1 MQLNLSQKKIF
12 SEALL
17 NEEELKKH
25 AKEIAN
31 YHTLSSKMNWFDKSI
46 RNLSEDYKIINEV
59 YIKLLE
65 EAKNEKNII
74 PAAEWLLD
82 NFYIIEENTK
92 EIKRDFKLK
101 LYKNLPI
108 LRNHELDNKTR
119 ISEIAN
125 EMVLHTDGR
134 IDENVIMNYV
144 NSYQE
149 VSTLQMKEIWV
160 LGTFLRISLITKIRI
175 LSESIYEAFLAW
187 KKAKQAVELLS
198 KSEES
203 NLTKVLGDFSIIDSY
218 KSAFLEHLAY
228 LLRRSD
234 REGIKEI
241 SRINEYIEKYGI
253 SLEELSLSEHNYEAV
268 QKVSMGNAI
277 LSLKYISDINW
288 NELFNSIS
296 KVEKKLLEDP
306 SGIFEKMD
314 VESKN
319 FYRARIEKIAKS
331 FRVSEIH
338 VAKKA
343 NELATKNIDKEKKG
357 HIGFYLFG
365 KGKEELTKLLGNK
378 STTYCSISE
387 TIKAKPYTLYVGMV
401 WAFSLIVLLIFG
413 TLMFN
418 LTDNRLY
425 CIIALLLALFPI
437 VDGGVCFI
445 NYTLNRIFKPR
456 IIPRLELK
464 EGIPKELATM
474 VIVPTL
480 ISNKK
485 TLIRMLE
492 NIETYYIASN
502 VDNIYFTLVGDTKEA
517 DKEILEGD
525 EEIIDYGKKKI
536 GELNSKYGEGRFT
549 FVYRKR
555 KFNKSENK
563 WLGWE
568 RKRGAILEYNR
579 YLIDRK
585 THDYRAIMGDI
596 TSLPP
601 IKYVITLDADTV
613 LPIGVAKKLIG
624 AMAHPINKPIL
635 NEKGTAVIDG
645 YALIQPHISIDVVS
659 ANKSK
664 FSRIFAGTGGIDPYV
679 CASSDI
685 YQDVFGEAIF
695 TGKGI
700 YDLEIFQ
707 QVLEGTIPENTVLSH
722 DLLEGSYLR
731 TGLITDVELVD
742 GYPERYNSYALR
754 SHRWVRG
761 DWQIISW
768 LSKKVKNQQGQVVD
782 NPLNRVS
789 KWKLFDNLRR
799 SLTAPM
805 LTLLIILS
813 LWLLPETALWWIG
826 LGIIAGI
833 RGNKKQFLFQV
844 LFLPFQA
851 YLMASAIVVTLFRL
865 VITHKNLLEWVTAAD
880 MERKLKNTIKSFY
893 TLMWSSVAVGIIVL
907 LEGFFISE
915 NIITTVVAILLGIG
929 WIVAPIVAYYL
940 SKPIIYKKEK
950 LDSEEVRVLY
960 DYAERTWRYFDEF
973 VNEENNYLPPDNYQ
987 EDPPNDLA
995 YRTSP
1000 TNIGLALLAF
1010 ITANDLGFI
1019 SVQEMINRL
1028 EKTIDTIEKLEKWNG
1043 HLLNWYDTKT
1053 LKPLKPR
1060 YISTVDS
1067 GNFLAYV
1074 LVAKVTLEQLEV
1086 QDNLV
1091 GEVIGKLEN
1100 KTDVEALKK
1109 RIKRLIN
1116 ILDNI
1121 AKNMTF
1127 VPLYDKDKLLFSIGY
1142 NLEDGRLSNSYYD
1155 LLASESRQTSF
1166 LAIAN
1171 HEVDKKHWF
1180 RLGRSLTKLNGS
1192 KGLVS
1197 WTGTMFEYL
1206 MPLLIMKDYNN
1217 TMLKETYDF
1226 VIKSHIEYAKKKNVP
1241 WGISESA
1248 FNHLDINLNYQYKA
1262 FGVPWL
1268 GLKRGLLE
1276 DTVISP
1282 YSTMLALMVRPKAAY
1297 DNLERLKNYKMLGK
1311 YGFYEAIDFTPR
1323 RNFNV
1328 TNNEPYSIV
1337 KSYMVH
1343 HQGMSLLS
1351 LNNVINDNIMQER
1364 FHSLPL
1370 VKSANLLLQE
1380 KVPKDVIYTKDNK
1393 EKVKAD
1399 KKIVFENIDTSRYLK
1414 KIALDIP
1421 QTHILTNGSYSTML
1435 TDRGLGYSKYK
1446 NIFISRW
1453 RNDYISSIYGNIF
1466 YIKDVGDNKVW
1477 SSTYLPDIK
1486 KPDSYSITFA
1496 GDKAKFIRKDGDIET
1511 HQEVVIS
1518 PEDNV
1523 EIRRIT
1529 LINHEEKEKEFE
1541 ITSYFELIDGD
1552 LRGDVAHRAYS
1563 NLFVET
1569 FCKDEILLANRRKR
1583 RKEEKNRWIFN
1594 TSTID
1599 GEGIGGMEYETDRNE
1614 FISRGRTLEAPR
1626 AVTESLPLTGK
1637 TGAVLDPIMA
1647 IRRRVRL
1654 KSGES
1659 IKVSFIVGVSDNRE
1673 EAIELGK
1680 KYLGN
1685 ESIQR
1690 AFRMALTRSQV
1701 ENSYFNF
1708 SAKEVSLYEEM
1719 MSYLIFNKPIKKHQL
1734 AENIGRKGLWSNGI
1748 SGDVPIILL
1757 NIEKSADIGILYDLL
1772 KAHEYYKAK
1781 NLTVDFVIMNN
1792 EETQY
1797 DEPVWNELNELIM
1810 KSHLR
1815 DIRNTSGGVYLLK
1828 KSTISSQE
1836 RESIIASAEIVLDA
1850 SKGSLTE
1857 QVERIEVQSY
1867 SDKKE
1872 YNEFIE
1878 YDKYELNKEEL
1889 ELFNGIGGID
1899 KDSNEYVIKINK
1911 NQRTPLPWSNVLA
1924 NKEFGSVITE
1934 NGGGFTFVENSH
1946 ECRITPW
1953 NNDSVLDEPGEQ
1965 IYIRNEDNGKIFTP
1979 YMGREEKELEIRYG
1993 KGYGRYTS
2001 IEQGI
2006 KQELLVYIPKNE
2018 KIKISKL
2025 SLNNLTD
2032 KKRKFSLF
2040 YYIQPLMGESLHRDK
2055 KYVEVKYDNNKIIFK
2070 NTFNTEFKEN
2080 IGYIFSSENL
2090 KSYTLSKTEFIGSGN
2105 LEEPEALKNEKLMEL
2120 NDESDSVAVLQ
2131 IEIELDAYEN
2141 KEIVFALGCEKKI
2154 EDIEKIKNKY
2164 SNINEVNKSYEE
2176 LKSYYNEINTI
2187 RIKTP
2192 DESMNYLFN
2201 EWLIYQ
2207 ALNCR
2212 INAKSAFYQS
2222 GGATGFRDQ
2231 LQDVLPFIYLNEELA
2246 REQIIYQAKHQFREG
2261 DVLHWW
2267 HKEGRKGIR
2276 TRFSDDKLWLPYVVA
2291 EYLLITGKKDI
2302 LDEKVEFVEA
2312 DILEEHEE
2320 EKYIEFNYTV
2330 DKESIYQ
2337 HCINAIEISLKFG
2350 EHGLPLI
2357 GSGDW
2362 NDGMNQ
2368 IGHKGKGESV
2378 WLGWFLYDI
2387 LVKFSA
2393 IMKDRGDNKNAERY
2407 SKVASKLAEDI
2418 NNNAWDGKWYKRAYF
2433 DDGRALGSIENDECK
2448 IDSISQSWAVISGA
2462 GEKEKIADS
2471 MKSVENYLID
2481 KENKIVKL
2489 LTPAFANTELEPGY
2503 IKGYLA
2509 GIRENGGQYTHAA
2522 VWLGIAYAILNDKE
2536 KAYEIQRLLNPL
2548 NHTIDLSNVN
2558 KYKLEPYVMPADIY
2572 SNEKA
2577 LGRGGWSWY
2586 TGAAAWMYRFV
2597 IEYIIGLQKRG
2608 EKLIIKPCFPENWDE
2623 IEVEYRYLKTI
2634 YKMKVINSN
2643 KNEMILDGTLMAG
2656 NMLELV
2662 NDGGIHFLELK
2673 NKKQKNK

>member
-1 MQLNLSQKKIF
+1 LNLSQKKLF

-31 YHTLSSKMNWFDKSI
+31 YHTLSSNVNLFDKSI
-46 RNLSEDYKIINEV
+46 KELSEDYKIINEV

-65 EAKNEKNII
+65 GAKSEKNII

-92 EIKRDFKLK
+92 EIKRDFKFK

-108 LRNHELDNKTR
+108 LRNQELNNKTR

-125 EMVLHTDGR
+125 EMVVHTDGR

-160 LGTFLRISLITKIRI
+160 LGTFLRISLIKKVRI

-187 KKAKQAVELLS
+187 KKAKQVVTILS
-198 KSEES
+198 NSDEN
-203 NLTKVLGDFSIIDSY
+203 NLNKLLGDFSIVDSY

-234 REGIKEI
+234 REGIQEI
-241 SRINEYIEKYGI
+241 SRINEYIEKYGL
-253 SLEELSLSEHNYEAV
+253 SLEEISISEHNYEAV
-268 QKVSMGNAI
+268 QKVSIGNAI

-296 KVEKKLLEDP
+296 KVEKKLLEEP

-343 NELATKNIDKEKKG
+343 NELANKNIGKEKEG
-357 HIGFYLFG
+357 HIGYYLFG
-365 KGKEELTKLLGNK
+365 KGKEELMKLLGNK
-378 STTYCSISE
+378 PSVCCTISE
-387 TIKAKPYTLYVGMV
+387 TIKARPYTLYIGMI
-401 WAFSLIVLLIFG
+401 WAFTLIVLLFFG

-418 LTDNRLY
+418 ITDNRLY
-425 CIIALLLALFPI
+425 CSLALVLAVFPI
-437 VDGGVCFI
+437 LDGGVCFT

-464 EGIPKELATM
+464 DGVPEELATM

-485 TLIRMLE
+485 TLVRMLD
-492 NIETYYIASN
+492 NIETYYIATHEE
-502 VDNIYFTLVGDTKEA
+502 NIYFTLVGDVKESN
-517 DKEILEGD
+517 KEVLEED
-525 EEIIDYGKKKI
+525 EEIIDYGEKKI
-536 GELNSKYGEGRFT
+536 EELNSKYGEGRFT

-555 KFNKSENK
+555 RFNESENK

-579 YLIDRK
+579 YLLDRK
-585 THDYRAIMGDI
+585 THDYRAVMGDI

-624 AMAHPINKPIL
+624 AMAHPINKPVL
-635 NEKGTAVIDG
+635 NDKETVVIDG

-700 YDLEIFQ
+700 YDLKVFQ
-707 QVLEGTIPENTVLSH
+707 KVLEGTIPENIVLSH

-731 TGLITDVELVD
+731 AGLVTDIELVD

-754 SHRWVRG
+754 AHRWVRG

-768 LSKKVKNQQGQVVD
+768 LSKKVKNQEGQVVD

-799 SLTAPM
+799 SLSAPM
-805 LTLLIILS
+805 LTLLILLS

-851 YLMASAIVVTLFRL
+851 YLMVSAIVVTLFRL
-865 VITHKNLLEWVTAAD
+865 TITHKNLLEWVTAAD

-893 TLMWSSVAVGIIVL
+893 TLMWFSVVAGLLVL
-907 LEGFFISE
+907 FEGLFMSG
-915 NIITTVVAILLGIG
+915 NIITMVTASLLGIG
-929 WIVAPIVAYYL
+929 WIIAPIVAYYL
-940 SKPIIYKKEK
+940 SKPIVYKKEK
-950 LDSEEVRVLY
+950 LDAEEIRLLY
-960 DYAERTWRYFDEF
+960 DYAKRTWGYFDEF

-995 YRTSP
+995 HRTSP

-1010 ITANDLGFI
+1010 VTANDLGFI
-1019 SVQEMINRL
+1019 SSQEMINRL
-1028 EKTIDTIEKLEKWNG
+1028 EKTIDTIQKLEKWNG

-1053 LKPLKPR
+1053 LKPLRPR

-1067 GNFLAYV
+1067 GNFLAYI
-1074 LVAKVTLEQLEV
+1074 LVAKSTLEQLEV

-1091 GEVIGKLEN
+1091 GEVIGNLEN
-1100 KTDVEALKK
+1100 KTNTEELKN
-1109 RIKRLIN
+1109 RVRRLIN
-1116 ILDNI
+1116 VLDDI

-1127 VPLYDKDKLLFSIGY
+1127 LPLYDKDKLLFSIGY

-1282 YSTMLALMVRPKAAY
+1282 YSTMLALMVRPKSAY
-1297 DNLERLKNYKMLGK
+1297 NNLIRLKDYKMLGK

-1328 TNNEPYSIV
+1328 TNKESYSVI

-1343 HQGMSLLS
+1343 HQGMSLLA

-1393 EKVKAD
+1393 EKVKAE

-1414 KIALDIP
+1414 KISLDIP
-1421 QTHILTNGSYSTML
+1421 KTHILTNGSYSTML

-1466 YIKDVGDNKVW
+1466 YIKDVRDNKVW
-1477 SSTYLPDIK
+1477 SSTYFPNITI
-1486 KPDSYSITFA
+1486 PDSYSVTFA
-1496 GDKAKFIRKDGDIET
+1496 GDKAKFVRKDGNIET
-1511 HQEVVIS
+1511 HQEVVVS

-1529 LINHEEKEKEFE
+1529 LINHDDKEKEFE
-1541 ITSYFELIDGD
+1541 ITSYFELINGD
-1552 LRGDVAHRAYS
+1552 LMGDIAHRAYS

-1569 FCKDEILLANRRKR
+1569 FYDDEIILANRRKR
-1583 RKEEKNRWIFN
+1583 RKEEKNTWVFN
-1594 TSTID
+1594 TSTVE
-1599 GEGIGGMEYETDRNE
+1599 GESIGRMEYETDRAE
-1614 FISRGRTLEAPR
+1614 FISRGRNLENPR
-1626 AVTESLPLTGK
+1626 AVTESLPLSGK
-1637 TGAVLDPIMA
+1637 IGAVLDPVMA

-1654 KSGES
+1654 QAGES
-1659 IKVSFIVGVSDNRE
+1659 IKVSFVLGVADNKGD
-1673 EAIELGK
+1673 AIELGK

-1708 SAKEVSLYEEM
+1708 SAKEVDLYEEM
-1719 MSYLIFNKPIKKHQL
+1719 MSYLIFNKTFKRVQL
-1734 AENIGRKGLWSNGI
+1734 SENSGRKGLWSNGI
-1748 SGDVPIILL
+1748 SGDIPIILL
-1757 NIEKSADIGILYDLL
+1757 NIEKSADIGILYELL

-1781 NLTVDFVIMNN
+1781 NLSVDLVIMNN

-1815 DIRNTSGGVYLLK
+1815 DIKNISGGVYLLK
-1828 KSTISSQE
+1828 KSALSNQE
-1836 RESIIASAEIVLDA
+1836 RESIIASAEIILDA
-1850 SKGSLTE
+1850 SKGTLGE

-1867 SDKKE
+1867 SNKKE
-1872 YNEFIE
+1872 YTEFVE
-1878 YDKYELNKEEL
+1878 YEKRDLDREEL

-1899 KDSNEYVIKINK
+1899 KKTNEYVIRFNK
-1911 NQRTPLPWSNVLA
+1911 NQRTPLPWSNILA
-1924 NKEFGSVITE
+1924 NKEFGSIITE

-1946 ECRITPW
+1946 ECRLTPW
-1953 NNDSVLDEPGEQ
+1953 SNDSVLDDTGEQ
-1965 IYIRNEDNGKIFTP
+1965 IYIRNEENGKIFTP
-1979 YMGREEKELEIRYG
+1979 YMGKEEKELEVRYG
-1993 KGYGRYTS
+1993 KGYGKYIS
-2001 IEQGI
+2001 IEQGV
-2006 KQELLVYIPKNE
+2006 KQELLVFVPKE
-2018 KIKISKL
+2018 KNIKLSKL
-2025 SLNNLTD
+2025 SLNNLID
-2032 KKRKFSLF
+2032 KKRKFSIF

-2055 KYVEVKYDNNKIIFK
+2055 KYVEVRYDDDKIIFK
-2070 NTFNTEFKEN
+2070 NTFNTDFKEN
-2080 IGYIFSSENL
+2080 IGYIFSSEKL
-2090 KSYTLSKTEFIGSGN
+2090 KSYILSKNDFVGKGSI
-2105 LEEPEALKNEKLMEL
+2105 EEPEALKAEKLLEI
-2120 NDESDSVAVLQ
+2120 NDESDNVAVLQ
-2131 IEIELDAYEN
+2131 IELELEAYEN

-2154 EDIEKIKNKY
+2154 EDIERNKEKY
-2164 SNINEVNKSYEE
+2164 SDINEVNRSFEE
-2176 LKSYYNEINTI
+2176 VKSYYNEINRI
-2187 RIKTP
+2187 KIKTP

-2201 EWLIYQ
+2201 EWLVYQ
-2207 ALNCR
+2207 ALTSR
-2212 INAKSAFYQS
+2212 IYAKSAFYQS

-2231 LQDVLPFIYLNEELA
+2231 LQDILPFIYLDEDLSRN
-2246 REQIIYQAKHQFREG
+2246 QIIYQAKHQFREG

-2276 TRFSDDKLWLPYVVA
+2276 TKFSDDKLWLPYVVS
-2291 EYLLITGKKDI
+2291 EYLLITGKFDL
-2302 LDEKVEFVEA
+2302 LDEEVEYVEG

-2320 EKYIEFNYTV
+2320 EKYMEFNYTTE
-2330 DKESIYQ
+2330 KESIYQ
-2337 HCINAIEISLKFG
+2337 HCVNAIEISLRFG

-2387 LVKFSA
+2387 LVRFSA
-2393 IMKDRGDNKNAERY
+2393 IMKDRGDNENAERY
-2407 SKVASKLAEDI
+2407 SQIASKLAESL
-2418 NNNAWDGKWYKRAYF
+2418 NKNAWDGKWYKRAYF

-2462 GEKEKIADS
+2462 GEKEKVINAI
-2471 MKSVENYLID
+2471 KSVENYLID
-2481 KENKIVKL
+2481 RENKIVKL
-2489 LTPAFANTELEPGY
+2489 LTPAFVNTELEPGY

-2522 VWLGIAYAILNDKE
+2522 VWLGIAYAILNEGE
-2536 KAYEIQRLLNPL
+2536 KAYEIERLLNPL
-2548 NHTIDLSNVN
+2548 NHTLDLSNVN

-2572 SNEKA
+2572 SNEKV

-2586 TGAAAWMYRFV
+2586 TGAASWMYRFV
-2597 IEYIIGLQKRG
+2597 IEYIIGIKKRG
-2608 EKLIIKPCFPENWDE
+2608 EKIILEPCLPEFWNE
-2623 IEVEYRYLKTI
+2623 IEVEYRYFNSL
-2634 YKMKVINSN
+2634 YKIKAYNYD
-2643 KNEMILDGTLMAG
+2643 KNEMIVDGTLTTG
-2656 NMLELV
+2656 NMVELV
-2662 NDGGIHFLELK
+2662 NDGGIHFVEIK
-2673 NKKQKNK
+2673 RNKKNN

>member
-1 MQLNLSQKKIF
+1 MQLNLSQKKLF
-12 SEALL
+12 NEALL

-25 AKEIAN
+25 AKEVAS
-31 YHTLSSKMNWFDKSI
+31 YHTLSSNMNLLDKSI
-46 RNLSEDYKIINEV
+46 KELSEDYKIINEV

-92 EIKRDFKLK
+92 EIKRDFRFR

-108 LRNHELDNKTR
+108 LRNQELNNKTR
-119 ISEIAN
+119 VSEIAN
-125 EMVLHTDGR
+125 EMVAHTDGR
-134 IDENVIMNYV
+134 IDENVIRNYV

-160 LGTFLRISLITKIRI
+160 LGTFLRMSLIKKIRV

-187 KKAKQAVELLS
+187 RKAKQTVAI
-198 KSEES
+198 
-203 NLTKVLGDFSIIDSY
+203 LTRPDECDLNKILGDFSIIDSY

-234 REGIKEI
+234 RDGIKEI
-241 SRINEYIEKYGI
+241 SRINGYIEKYGI
-253 SLEELSLSEHNYEAV
+253 TLEEISISEHNYEAA
-268 QKVSMGNAI
+268 QKVSIGNAI
-277 LSLKYISDINW
+277 LSLKCISDINW

-306 SGIFEKMD
+306 SGIYEKMD

-319 FYRARIEKIAKS
+319 FYRARIEKIAKN

-343 NELATKNIDKEKKG
+343 NELANKNLGKEKES
-357 HIGFYLFG
+357 HIGYYLFG
-365 KGKEELTKLLGNK
+365 KGKVELTKLLGNK
-378 STTYCSISE
+378 PSRKYSICE
-387 TIKAKPYTLYVGMV
+387 IIKSKPYTLYIGMV
-401 WAFSLIVLLIFG
+401 WAFTLIVLLFFG
-413 TLMFN
+413 ALMFN
-418 LTDNRLY
+418 ITDNRLY
-425 CIIALLLALFPI
+425 CSLALILAIFPI
-437 VDGGVCFI
+437 VDGGVCFT

-456 IIPRLELK
+456 IIPRIELK
-464 EGIPKELATM
+464 DGVPEELATM

-502 VDNIYFTLVGDTKEA
+502 EENIYFTLVGDTKEA
-517 DKEILEGD
+517 DKEVLDED

-536 GELNSKYGEGRFT
+536 EELNNKYGEGKFT

-579 YLIDRK
+579 YLLDRK
-585 THDYRAIMGDI
+585 THDYRAVMGDI
-596 TSLPP
+596 SSLPA

-624 AMAHPINKPIL
+624 AMAHPINKPVL
-635 NEKGTAVIDG
+635 NDKKTVVIDG

-700 YDLEIFQ
+700 YDLEVFQ
-707 QVLEGTIPENTVLSH
+707 KVLDGTIPENTVLSH

-731 TGLITDVELVD
+731 AGLVTDVELVD

-754 SHRWVRG
+754 AHRWVRG

-768 LSKKVKNQQGQVVD
+768 LSNKVKNQYGDVVD

-799 SLTAPM
+799 SLTAPVLM
-805 LTLLIILS
+805 LLIFLS
-813 LWLLPETALWWIG
+813 LWMLPETALWWIG

-833 RGNKKQFLFQV
+833 RGNKKQFIFQV

-865 VITHKNLLEWVTAAD
+865 TITHKNLLEWVTAAD
-880 MERKLKNTIKSFY
+880 MERKLKNTIKSFF
-893 TLMWSSVAVGIIVL
+893 TLMWFSVIAGLLVL
-907 LEGFFISE
+907 FEGLFMSE
-915 NIITTVVAILLGIG
+915 NIITIAVASLFGIG

-950 LDSEEVRVLY
+950 LDAEEISVLY
-960 DYAERTWRYFDEF
+960 DYAKSTWHYFDEF
-973 VNEENNYLPPDNYQ
+973 VNEENNFLPPDNYQ
-987 EDPPNDLA
+987 EDPPNGLA
-995 YRTSP
+995 HRTSP

-1053 LKPLKPR
+1053 LKPLRPR

-1067 GNFLAYV
+1067 GNLLAYV
-1074 LVAKVTLEQLEV
+1074 LVAKVTLEQLEAKETF
-1086 QDNLV
+1086 DNESEEL
-1091 GEVIGKLEN
+1091 KN
-1100 KTDVEALKK
+1100 KV
-1109 RIKRLIN
+1109 RRLIN

-1127 VPLYDKDKLLFSIGY
+1127 KPLYDKDKLLFSIGY

-1217 TMLKETYDF
+1217 TMFKETYDF

-1297 DNLERLKNYKMLGK
+1297 DNLTRLKEYKMLGK

-1343 HQGMSLLS
+1343 HQGMSLLA

-1393 EKVKAD
+1393 EKVKAE

-1414 KIALDIP
+1414 KISLDIP
-1421 QTHILTNGSYSTML
+1421 QTHILTNGSYSAML

-1466 YIKDVGDNKVW
+1466 YIKDVWDNKVW
-1477 SSTYLPDIK
+1477 SSTYLPNIA
-1486 KPDSYSITFA
+1486 KPDSYSVTFA
-1496 GDKAKFIRKDGDIET
+1496 GDKAKFIRKDGNIET

-1529 LINHEEKEKEFE
+1529 LINHEDKEKEFE

-1552 LRGDVAHRAYS
+1552 LMGDIAHRAYS

-1569 FCKDEILLANRRKR
+1569 FCEDEILLANRRKR
-1583 RKEEKNRWIFN
+1583 RKEEKNTWVFN
-1594 TSTID
+1594 TSTIE
-1599 GEGIGGMEYETDRNE
+1599 GEGIGSMEYETDRAE
-1614 FISRGRTLEAPR
+1614 FISRGRSLEDPK
-1626 AVTESLPLTGK
+1626 AVTESLPLSGK
-1637 TGAVLDPIMA
+1637 TGAVLDPVMA
-1647 IRRRVRL
+1647 VRRRVRL
-1654 KSGES
+1654 KAGES
-1659 IKVSFIVGVSDNRE
+1659 IKVSFVVGISDNKE

-1680 KYLGN
+1680 KYLSN
-1685 ESIQR
+1685 ESILR

-1708 SAKEVSLYEEM
+1708 SAKEVELYEEM
-1719 MSYLIFNKPIKKHQL
+1719 MSNLIFNKPFKKYQL
-1734 AENIGRKGLWSNGI
+1734 DDNAGRKGLWSNGI
-1748 SGDVPIILL
+1748 SGDIPIILL
-1757 NIEKSADIGILYDLL
+1757 NIEKSSDVGILYELL
-1772 KAHEYYKAK
+1772 KAHEYYKGK
-1781 NLTVDFVIMNN
+1781 NLTVDLVIMNN

-1797 DEPVWNELNELIM
+1797 DEPVWNELNELI
-1810 KSHLR
+1810 
-1815 DIRNTSGGVYLLK
+1815 LLK
-1828 KSTISSQE
+1828 HYRRVIP
-1836 RESIIASAEIVLDA
+1836 AVL
-1850 SKGSLTE
+1850 SC
-1857 QVERIEVQSY
+1857 
-1867 SDKKE
+1867 
-1872 YNEFIE
+1872 
-1878 YDKYELNKEEL
+1878 
-1889 ELFNGIGGID
+1889 
-1899 KDSNEYVIKINK
+1899 
-1911 NQRTPLPWSNVLA
+1911 
-1924 NKEFGSVITE
+1924 SV
-1934 NGGGFTFVENSH
+1934 
-1946 ECRITPW
+1946 R
-1953 NNDSVLDEPGEQ
+1953 
-1965 IYIRNEDNGKIFTP
+1965 
-1979 YMGREEKELEIRYG
+1979 
-1993 KGYGRYTS
+1993 
-2001 IEQGI
+2001 
-2006 KQELLVYIPKNE
+2006 
-2018 KIKISKL
+2018 
-2025 SLNNLTD
+2025 
-2032 KKRKFSLF
+2032 
-2040 YYIQPLMGESLHRDK
+2040 
-2055 KYVEVKYDNNKIIFK
+2055 
-2070 NTFNTEFKEN
+2070 
-2080 IGYIFSSENL
+2080 
-2090 KSYTLSKTEFIGSGN
+2090 
-2105 LEEPEALKNEKLMEL
+2105 
-2120 NDESDSVAVLQ
+2120 SDSL
-2131 IEIELDAYEN
+2131 
-2141 KEIVFALGCEKKI
+2141 
-2154 EDIEKIKNKY
+2154 
-2164 SNINEVNKSYEE
+2164 
-2176 LKSYYNEINTI
+2176 
-2187 RIKTP
+2187 
-2192 DESMNYLFN
+2192 
-2201 EWLIYQ
+2201 
-2207 ALNCR
+2207 
-2212 INAKSAFYQS
+2212 
-2222 GGATGFRDQ
+2222 
-2231 LQDVLPFIYLNEELA
+2231 
-2246 REQIIYQAKHQFREG
+2246 
-2261 DVLHWW
+2261 
-2267 HKEGRKGIR
+2267 
-2276 TRFSDDKLWLPYVVA
+2276 
-2291 EYLLITGKKDI
+2291 
-2302 LDEKVEFVEA
+2302 
-2312 DILEEHEE
+2312 
-2320 EKYIEFNYTV
+2320 
-2330 DKESIYQ
+2330 
-2337 HCINAIEISLKFG
+2337 
-2350 EHGLPLI
+2350 
-2357 GSGDW
+2357 
-2362 NDGMNQ
+2362 
-2368 IGHKGKGESV
+2368 
-2378 WLGWFLYDI
+2378 
-2387 LVKFSA
+2387 
-2393 IMKDRGDNKNAERY
+2393 
-2407 SKVASKLAEDI
+2407 
-2418 NNNAWDGKWYKRAYF
+2418 
-2433 DDGRALGSIENDECK
+2433 
-2448 IDSISQSWAVISGA
+2448 
-2462 GEKEKIADS
+2462 
-2471 MKSVENYLID
+2471 
-2481 KENKIVKL
+2481 
-2489 LTPAFANTELEPGY
+2489 
-2503 IKGYLA
+2503 
-2509 GIRENGGQYTHAA
+2509 
-2522 VWLGIAYAILNDKE
+2522 
-2536 KAYEIQRLLNPL
+2536 
-2548 NHTIDLSNVN
+2548 
-2558 KYKLEPYVMPADIY
+2558 
-2572 SNEKA
+2572 
-2577 LGRGGWSWY
+2577 
-2586 TGAAAWMYRFV
+2586 
-2597 IEYIIGLQKRG
+2597 
-2608 EKLIIKPCFPENWDE
+2608 
-2623 IEVEYRYLKTI
+2623 
-2634 YKMKVINSN
+2634 
-2643 KNEMILDGTLMAG
+2643 
-2656 NMLELV
+2656 
-2662 NDGGIHFLELK
+2662 
-2673 NKKQKNK
+2673 